1 MNPALASVRAVT
13 SAPARC
19 AGRAGEIRFI
29 DLETQ
34 QARIRDRLDAAIA
47 RVLAHGQYIMG
58 PEVAELEA
66 RLSAF
71 CGAPHAV
78 ACASGTDA
86 LALALMALGVRP
98 AEAILIPAFTFAA
111 TAEVVPLL
119 GAVPVFV
126 DVHADTFNLDP
137 ASLEAGI
144 HAARRAGLRP
154 VGVIAVDLFGQPADY
169 DAIREVA
176 EAHGLWVI
184 ADAAQSFGADWRGR
198 KVGTLAKLTTTSFFP
213 AKPLGCYGDGGA
225 VFTDDRELAAVIR
238 SLRVHGQGADK
249 YDNVRIGMNARL
261 DTIQVAILLTK
272 LEIFADEIL
281 ARQRAAARYDALLGD
296 LVATPASIGD
306 VYRQRATVEYHRHGR
321 FDGLMR
327 RTLTAT
333 TALAVL
339 PYTVGIMFA
348 SALFGWFFGP
358 DWRDDGVLA
367 QILLVGGFFCLCSH
381 TGRQRN
387 PHFPTDTLHD
397 GLALCSS
404 GVQARRHCD
413 CCFHEPLRT
422 GATLVHCAV
431 AHRSL
436 SRRSGVQLSLG

>member
-1 MNPALASVRAVT
+1 M
-13 SAPARC
+13 
-19 AGRAGEIRFI
+19 
-29 DLETQ
+29 
-34 QARIRDRLDAAIA
+34 
-47 RVLAHGQYIMG
+47 LAHGQYIMG

-169 DAIREVA
+169 DAIQEVA
-176 EAHGLWVI
+176 QAHGLWVI

-198 KVGTLAKLTTTSFFP
+198 KVGTLAELTTTSFFP

-225 VFTDDRELAAVIR
+225 VFTDDPELAAVLR
-238 SLRVHGQGADK
+238 SLRVHGQGEDK
-249 YDNVRIGMNARL
+249 YDNVRIGMNGRL
-261 DTIQVAILLTK
+261 DTVQAAILLAK

-281 ARQRAAARYDALLGD
+281 ARQRAAARYDALLGG
-296 LVATPASIGD
+296 LVATPILRANVSSTWAQYTIRSSDRDALRRQLAAAGIPTA
-306 VYRQRATVEYHRHGR
+306 VYYPRPLHRQTAYRDFPVAEGGCPVAERLATEVLSLPMHPYL
-321 FDGLMR
+321 D
-327 RTLTAT
+327 
-333 TALAVL
+333 AVMQEA
-339 PYTVGIMFA
+339 VA
-348 SALFGWFFGP
+348 AAVGP
-358 DWRDDGVLA
+358 DGTR
-367 QILLVGGFFCLCSH
+367 
-381 TGRQRN
+381 
-387 PHFPTDTLHD
+387 P
-397 GLALCSS
+397 
-404 GVQARRHCD
+404 
-413 CCFHEPLRT
+413 E
-422 GATLVHCAV
+422 
-431 AHRSL
+431 
-436 SRRSGVQLSLG
+436 

>member
-1 MNPALASVRAVT
+1 MDPTLASVRAVK

-34 QARIRDRLDAAIA
+34 QARIKDRLDAAIG

-58 PEVAELEA
+58 PEVADLEA

-126 DVHADTFNLDP
+126 DVNADTFNLDP

-144 HAARRAGLRP
+144 HAARRAGLRA
-154 VGVIAVDLFGQPADY
+154 VGVVAVDLFGQPADY
-169 DAIREVA
+169 DAIWEVA

-198 KVGTLAKLTTTSFFP
+198 KVGTLAELTTTSFFP

-225 VFTDDRELAAVIR
+225 VFTDDPELAAVLR
-238 SLRVHGQGADK
+238 SLRVHGQGEDK
-249 YDNVRIGMNARL
+249 YDNVRIGINRRL
-261 DTIQVAILLTK
+261 DTLQAAILLAK

-281 ARQRAAARYDALLGD
+281 ARQRAAARYDTLLGG
-296 LVATPASIGD
+296 LVATPILRAD
-306 VYRQRATVEYHRHGR
+306 VSSTWAQYTIRSSNRDALRKQLAAAGI
-321 FDGLMR
+321 
-327 RTLTAT
+327 LTAVYYPGRCIGRPPT
-333 TALAVL
+333 VPSRWPRAAAPL
-339 PYTVGIMFA
+339 PNGLPPRSSVCPCI
-348 SALFGWFFGP
+348 
-358 DWRDDGVLA
+358 
-367 QILLVGGFFCLCSH
+367 
-381 TGRQRN
+381 
-387 PHFPTDTLHD
+387 PTSTL
-397 GLALCSS
+397 
-404 GVQARRHCD
+404 
-413 CCFHEPLRT
+413 
-422 GATLVHCAV
+422 
-431 AHRSL
+431 
-436 SRRSGVQLSLG
+436 

>member
-1 MNPALASVRAVT
+1 MNPTLASVRAVN
-13 SAPARC
+13 SAPARR

-169 DAIREVA
+169 DAIQEVA
-176 EAHGLWVI
+176 QAHGLWVI

-198 KVGTLAKLTTTSFFP
+198 KVGTLAELTTTSFFP

-225 VFTDDRELAAVIR
+225 VFTDDPELAAVLR
-238 SLRVHGQGADK
+238 SLRVHGQGEDK
-249 YDNVRIGMNARL
+249 YDNVRIGMNGRL
-261 DTIQVAILLTK
+261 DTVQAAILLAK

-281 ARQRAAARYDALLGD
+281 ARQRAAARYDALLGG
-296 LVATPASIGD
+296 LVATPILRANVSSTWAQYTIRSSDRDALRRRLAAAGIPTA
-306 VYRQRATVEYHRHGR
+306 VYYPRPLHRQ
-321 FDGLMR
+321 
-327 RTLTAT
+327 TA
-333 TALAVL
+333 
-339 PYTVGIMFA
+339 Y
-348 SALFGWFFGP
+348 
-358 DWRDDGVLA
+358 RDFPVA
-367 QILLVGGFFCLCSH
+367 EGGCPSPN
-381 TGRQRN
+381 GSPPR
-387 PHFPTDTLHD
+387 
-397 GLALCSS
+397 SS
-404 GVQARRHCD
+404 VCPCIPISTR
-413 CCFHEPLRT
+413 
-422 GATLVHCAV
+422 
-431 AHRSL
+431 
-436 SRRSGVQLSLG
+436 